1 VEIRLITDNEFIQLV
16 ELNAEM
22 YAGINPDINEYRAT
36 EMLMTL
42 IRSTE
47 EFMSIGMF
55 EENVLIGFV
64 SGYKFSPTSFL
75 FTGLYV
81 VHKNSDWTK
90 QLIEYCF
97 DLIEAKG
104 YTRWEVDATNENI
117 ASIVKKYGAEPKYTR
132 YVKEIANG

>member
-1 VEIRLITDNEFIQLV
+1 MDIRLITDAEFIQLV
-16 ELNAEM
+16 ELNSAM
-22 YAGINPDINEYRAT
+22 YASINPDINEYRAT
-36 EMLMTL
+36 EILMTF

-47 EFMSIGMF
+47 EFMSVGMF

-81 VHKNSDWTK
+81 VSKNSEWTK

-97 DLIEAKG
+97 DLIENKG
-104 YTRWEVDATNENI
+104 YKRWEVDATNENI
-117 ASIVKKYGAEPKYTR
+117 ASIVEKYGAVPKYTR